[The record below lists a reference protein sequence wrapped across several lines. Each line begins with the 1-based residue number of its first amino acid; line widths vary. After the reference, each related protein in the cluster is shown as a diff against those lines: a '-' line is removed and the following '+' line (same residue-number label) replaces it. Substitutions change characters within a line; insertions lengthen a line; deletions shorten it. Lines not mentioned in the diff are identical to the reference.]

1 MVGSLPGLRSSPR
14 RPCGPSFNP
23 GLLPLACKLERLPNI
38 EPDIDPNI
46 DCDPMTD
53 IADELQ
59 GGARAK
65 GANFESMVDA
75 PYG

>member
-1 MVGSLPGLRSSPR
+1 VSL
-14 RPCGPSFNP
+14 NP
-23 GLLPLACKLERLPNI
+23 GLLPLACKLKRLPESN
-38 EPDIDPNI
+38 
-46 DCDPMTD
+46 PMTD
-53 IADELQ
+53 IADEPQ